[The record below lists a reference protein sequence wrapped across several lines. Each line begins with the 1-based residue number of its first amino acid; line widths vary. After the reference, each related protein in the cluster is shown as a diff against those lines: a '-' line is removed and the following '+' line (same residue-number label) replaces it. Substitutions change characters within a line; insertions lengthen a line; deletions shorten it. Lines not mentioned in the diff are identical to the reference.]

1 MKNLKIGHSAEVV
14 GYKDKDL
21 STLAYRKKLL
31 SMGLTPGVKFKLNK
45 VAPLGDPMELVLR
58 GFNLSI
64 RRAEAEILI
73 IKRIHENC
81 DCR

>member
-1 MKNLKIGHSAEVV
+1 MDPYEYVLVDS
-14 GYKDKDL
+14 YKPSDGCP
-21 STLAYRKKLL
+21 TN
-31 SMGLTPGVKFKLNK
+31 VKFKLNK

-73 IKRIHENC
+73 IKRIHEHC